1 MLKTLNKKLVQMTK
15 EKHLIKEFEKNWREK
30 LLGSEKVLQETISVI
45 GE

>member
-15 EKHLIKEFEKNWREK
+15 EKHLIKELEKNWREK